1 MVEDKKA
8 SVVSNVGALVKPVN
22 QGIKSHALSDA
33 QKTADLPKFL
43 FAQPPATSYATGIA
57 DQLNASGWAGR
68 IADLW
73 SGVNSPS
80 GLNISYYGNNRMLI
94 GDSTTPSSF
103 SKDTNKVRQNGGRR
117 SNQRNEIS

>member
-1 MVEDKKA
+1 MPELARLVEDKKA
-8 SVVSNVGALVKPVN
+8 SVVSNVGALVKPVS
-22 QGIKSHALSDA
+22 QGTKSHALSDA

-43 FAQPPATSYATGIA
+43 FAHNHQRRVMQTGIA

-73 SGVNSPS
+73 SGVNSPL

-94 GDSTTPSSF
+94 GDSTPP
-103 SKDTNKVRQNGGRR
+103 
-117 SNQRNEIS
+117 